1 MLQRSNF
8 GEGNEIIQTCTIL
21 SEKSP

>member
-8 GEGNEIIQTCTIL
+8 GEGNEIIQTCTTL